1 MSEDMNTLH
10 TAAPTPTAHAH
21 PQLDAAQRAQIAAIL
36 RQFGIAH
43 AALFG
48 SFARGDTHAASDVDL
63 LIDPPPGM
71 TLLDLARLENRLTDA
86 LARAVQ
92 IVTFEDLHPRMRE
105 QVQREQQELL

>member
-48 SFARGDTHAASDVDL
+48 SFARGDGVDL
-63 LIDPPPGM
+63 RVVF
-71 TLLDLARLENRLTDA
+71 LLVL
-86 LARAVQ
+86 RA
-92 IVTFEDLHPRMRE
+92 
-105 QVQREQQELL
+105 